1 MGTVNPDERPYLLPA
16 EYVSGR
22 VGVVT
27 VTYNSGTVL
36 PDFLHSLEQQTHT
49 DFLLYAMDNASSD
62 DSLVQLRQW
71 GDPRLVLL
79 PNTVNVG
86 VAAGNNQGI
95 RAALDAGCQYV
106 LLLNN
111 DVLFGPE
118 MFQQLLDG
126 LEAHRCAMT
135 TPLIYFYKPQDV
147 IWCAGGYFQPKL
159 AYRNLHYGEN
169 QRDKGQFN
177 RARAVTYA
185 PTCCVLVCRDVFS
198 RIGLM
203 DERYFVYSD
212 DTDFMLRAWKANQLV
227 YCVPEAKLWHKVS
240 SLTGTASSF
249 AIRYGARNRAFFIAK
264 HVHGFY
270 GVLFQWMYAF
280 YYLLRFILRKDTRAD
295 YDIKRAAW
303 EEGRRIPV

>member
-1 MGTVNPDERPYLLPA
+1 MGTVSLEEQPYLLPA
-16 EYVSGR
+16 GYLPGR

-36 PDFLHSLEQQTHT
+36 PEFLRSLEQQTHT
-49 DFLLYAMDNASSD
+49 DFLLYTIDNASND
-62 DSLVQLRQW
+62 DTLVQLRRWQ
-71 GDPRLVLL
+71 DPRLVLM
-79 PNTVNVG
+79 PNMVNVG

-95 RAALDAGCQYV
+95 RAAVDAGCEYV

-126 LEAHRCAMT
+126 LTSHHCAMA
-135 TPLIYFYKPQDV
+135 TPLIYFHEPQDV

-159 AYRNLHYGEN
+159 AYRTLHYGEN
-169 QRDKGQFN
+169 QRDEGQFN
-177 RARAVTYA
+177 RPQAVTYA
-185 PTCCVLVCRDVFS
+185 PTCCVLVCRDVFG

-212 DTDFMLRAWKANQLV
+212 DSDFMLRAWKANQIV
-227 YCVPEAKLWHKVS
+227 YCLPEAKLWHKVS
-240 SLTGTASSF
+240 SLTGTVSSF
-249 AIRYGARNRAFFIAK
+249 AIRYGARSRALFIAK
-264 HVHGFY
+264 HVRGFY
-270 GVLFQWMYAF
+270 GDLFQWMYAF
-280 YYLLRFILRKDTRAD
+280 YYLLRFVLRKDTRTD